1 MPTITTS
8 FASLTGPTGANF
20 NPATTTP
27 TVRDFLTN
35 PDFNNIL
42 IHLSG
47 PGITIPGNNLTS
59 QGLLLDGV
67 TTAWRITTSGSP
79 PANLTLT
86 RLGGGFSLSFP
97 ALPANSY
104 TFVKGGAAG
113 NYVLTGDNFTKQLA
127 SGTQQNSIWRFKAAN
142 LATDDF
148 YNITGSN
155 FNDTLTGGGV
165 ADTLIGGSGDD
176 SLVGNAGNDSLLGGD
191 GNDTL
196 LGGAGNDH
204 LHGGT
209 GSDRL
214 DSGAGA
220 DTLFGDD
227 GTDTLLGGTGNDS
240 LDGGTGNDSLDGGD
254 DNDTLFGGTDDD
266 TLLGGTGDDSLDG
279 GSGTDSLD
287 GGSGNDS
294 LDGGTG
300 NDSLDGGSGNDS
312 LDGGTGNDSLDGG
325 AGTDNLFGGTDNDT
339 LLGGSGSDSLDGG
352 TGNDSLD
359 GGDEDDILIG
369 GGGLDTLTGGLGD
382 DQFVLNSP
390 NQGSVSITDFGDG
403 ADAIVVSN
411 AGFGGGLTTVG
422 GTLDPTLF
430 GTTGGGAVR
439 FVYVTGTNNFL
450 FFDTDASTGVNLVEI
465 AQIAGPTAGSL
476 GASNI
481 LVI

>member
-8 FASLTGPTGANF
+8 FVSLLTGVTF
-20 NPATTTP
+20 NRTTTQ
-27 TVRDFLTN
+27 TVRDFLTTAA
-35 PDFNNIL
+35 FNNIL
-42 IHLSG
+42 IHVSG
-47 PGITIPGNNLTS
+47 PGIIIPGNNLTS
-59 QGLLLDGV
+59 QGLLPDGV

-86 RLGGGFSLSFP
+86 RLGGGFSPLSFP

-142 LATDDF
+142 LTNDDF
-148 YNITGSN
+148 YNITGSDY
-155 FNDTLTGGGV
+155 NDTLTGGGV

-176 SLVGNAGNDSLLGGD
+176 SLVGNAGNDSLLGDG

-204 LHGGT
+204 LHGGDGNDTLLGDAGNDHLHGGT
-209 GSDRL
+209 GSDSL
-214 DSGAGA
+214 DGGGGA
-220 DTLFGDD
+220 DTLFGND
-227 GTDTLLGGTGNDS
+227 GTDTLL
-240 LDGGTGNDSLDGGD
+240 
-254 DNDTLFGGTDDD
+254 
-266 TLLGGTGDDSLDG
+266 G

-287 GGSGNDS
+287 GGAGNDSLDGGSANDTLFGGTEDDTLFGDTEDDS

-300 NDSLDGGSGNDS
+300 NDILIGGDDDDILIGGDGNDNLTGGLGNDS
-312 LDGGTGNDSLDGG
+312 LT
-325 AGTDNLFGGTDNDT
+325 
-339 LLGGSGSDSLDGG
+339 
-352 TGNDSLD
+352 
-359 GGDEDDILIG
+359 G

-382 DQFVLNSP
+382 DRFVYNNS
-390 NQGSVSITDFGDG
+390 NQGADSITDFGDG

-439 FVYVTGTNNFL
+439 FVYVTGPNNFL
-450 FFDTDASTGVNLVEI
+450 FFDTDAGTGVNLVEI

>member
-8 FASLTGPTGANF
+8 FATLSGPTGANF
-20 NPATTTP
+20 NPATTTS
-27 TVRDFLTN
+27 VAAFLTA
-35 PDFNNIL
+35 PAFNNIL
-42 IHLSG
+42 IHVSG
-47 PGITIPGNNLTS
+47 PGIIIPGNNLTS
-59 QGLLLDGV
+59 QGLLDDDV
-67 TTAWRITTSGSP
+67 TTAWRITTAGSP

-86 RLGGGFSLSFP
+86 RLGGGFSPLLFP

-113 NYVLTGDNFTKQLA
+113 NYVLSGDNFTKQLA
-127 SGTQQNSIWRFKAAN
+127 SGTQQNQIWKFQAAN
-142 LATDDF
+142 LTTDDF
-148 YNITGSN
+148 YNITGSDY
-155 FNDTLTGGGV
+155 NDTLTGGGV
-165 ADTLIGGSGDD
+165 ADTLIGGIGDD
-176 SLVGNAGNDSLLGGD
+176 SLVGNAGSDSLLGGD

-196 LGGAGNDH
+196 LGGTGSDR
-204 LHGGT
+204 LDGGT

-214 DSGAGA
+214 EGDTGT
-220 DTLFGDD
+220 DTLFGND
-227 GTDTLLGGTGNDS
+227 GTDTLLGGTGSDR
-240 LDGGTGNDSLDGGD
+240 LDGGSGNDSLDGGD
-254 DNDTLFGGTDDD
+254 DNDTLLGGSEND
-266 TLLGGTGDDSLDG
+266 TLLGGS
-279 GSGTDSLD
+279 
-287 GGSGNDS
+287 
-294 LDGGTG
+294 G

-312 LDGGTGNDSLDGG
+312 LDGA
-325 AGTDNLFGGTDNDT
+325 AGTDTLFGNDGTDT

-359 GGDEDDILIG
+359 GGDEDDTLIG
-369 GGGLDTLTGGLGD
+369 GGGFDTLTGGTGD

-422 GTLDPTLF
+422 GTLDPSLF
-430 GTTGGGAVR
+430 GTAGGGAVR
-439 FVYVTGTNNFL
+439 FVYVTGINNFL

>member
-35 PDFNNIL
+35 PAFNNIL

-59 QGLLLDGV
+59 QGLLPDGV

-86 RLGGGFSLSFP
+86 RLGGGFSLTFP

-176 SLVGNAGNDSLLGGD
+176 SLDGVGGNDSLLGDGGNDTLFGD
-191 GNDTL
+191 TGNDSLHGQLGDDRLDGGDDEDTLFGNDGTDTL
-196 LGGAGNDH
+196 LGGAGNDS
-204 LHGGT
+204 LDGGT
-209 GSDRL
+209 GNDSL
-214 DSGAGA
+214 DGGDDNDTLDGGTDDDTLLGGAGT
-220 DTLFGDD
+220 DTLFGND

-240 LDGGTGNDSLDGGD
+240 LDGGTGNDSLDGGA
-254 DNDTLFGGTDDD
+254 NADT
-266 TLLGGTGDDSLDG
+266 
-279 GSGTDSLD
+279 
-287 GGSGNDS
+287 
-294 LDGGTG
+294 
-300 NDSLDGGSGNDS
+300 
-312 LDGGTGNDSLDGG
+312 
-325 AGTDNLFGGTDNDT
+325 
-339 LLGGSGSDSLDGG
+339 
-352 TGNDSLD
+352 
-359 GGDEDDILIG
+359 LIG
-369 GGGLDTLTGGLGD
+369 GGGLDTLTGGSGI

-390 NQGSVSITDFGDG
+390 NQGSVSITDFGNGG

-411 AGFGGGLTTVG
+411 AGFGGGLPL

-450 FFDTDASTGVNLVEI
+450 FFDTDASAGVSLVTI
-465 AQIAGPTAGSL
+465 ANIAGPTAGSL
-476 GASNI
+476 GAGNI
-481 LVI
+481 QVIA

>member
-8 FASLTGPTGANF
+8 FATLSTGVTF
-20 NPATTTP
+20 NPATTTS
-27 TVRDFLTN
+27 VAAFLTTAA
-35 PDFNNIL
+35 FNNIL
-42 IHLSG
+42 IHVSG
-47 PGITIPGNNLTS
+47 PGIPGIPGNNLTS
-59 QGLLLDGV
+59 QGLLADGN
-67 TTAWRITTSGSP
+67 TAWRITTSGSP

-86 RLGGGFSLSFP
+86 RLGGGFFQPFP
-97 ALPANSY
+97 ALPVNSF

-113 NYVLTGDNFTKQLA
+113 NYVLSGDNFTKQLA
-127 SGTQQNSIWRFKAAN
+127 SGTQQNQIWKFQAAN

-148 YNITGSN
+148 YNITGSDY
-155 FNDTLTGGGV
+155 NDTLTGGGV
-165 ADTLIGGSGDD
+165 ADTLIGGRGDD

-191 GNDTL
+191 RNDTL
-196 LGGAGNDH
+196 LGGAGNDR
-204 LHGGT
+204 LDGGS
-209 GSDRL
+209 GDDRL
-214 DSGAGA
+214 DGVAGT
-220 DTLFGDD
+220 DTLFGND
-227 GTDTLLGGTGNDS
+227 GTDTLLGGTGS
-240 LDGGTGNDSLDGGD
+240 
-254 DNDTLFGGTDDD
+254 
-266 TLLGGTGDDSLDG
+266 
-279 GSGTDSLD
+279 DSLD

-294 LDGGTG
+294 LDGGDD
-300 NDSLDGGSGNDS
+300 NDRLDGGSDNDS
-312 LDGGTGNDSLDGG
+312 LLGA
-325 AGTDNLFGGTDNDT
+325 AGTDTLFGNDGTDT

-422 GTLDPTLF
+422 STLDPSLF

-439 FVYVTGTNNFL
+439 FVYVTGINNFL

>member
-8 FASLTGPTGANF
+8 FATLLTGANF
-20 NPATTTP
+20 NPATTSS
-27 TVRDFLTN
+27 VAAFLTN

-42 IHLSG
+42 IHVSG
-47 PGITIPGNNLTS
+47 PGIIIPGNNLTS
-59 QGLLLDGV
+59 QGLLTGGN
-67 TTAWRITTSGSP
+67 TAWRITTSGSP

-97 ALPANSY
+97 PLPANSY

-127 SGTQQNSIWRFKAAN
+127 SGTQQNLIWKFQAAN

-196 LGGAGNDH
+196 LGGAGNDR

-266 TLLGGTGDDSLDG
+266 TLLGG
-279 GSGTDSLD
+279 
-287 GGSGNDS
+287 
-294 LDGGTG
+294 
-300 NDSLDGGSGNDS
+300 
-312 LDGGTGNDSLDGG
+312 
-325 AGTDNLFGGTDNDT
+325 AGTDTLFGNDGTDT

-411 AGFGGGLTTVG
+411 AGFGGGLPL

>member
-35 PDFNNIL
+35 PAFNNIL
-42 IHLSG
+42 IHVSG
-47 PGITIPGNNLTS
+47 PGIIIPGNNLTS

-86 RLGGGFSLSFP
+86 RLGGGFSPLSFP

-127 SGTQQNSIWRFKAAN
+127 SGTQQRSIWRFQAAN
-142 LATDDF
+142 LITDDF
-148 YNITGSN
+148 YNITGSDY
-155 FNDTLTGGGV
+155 NDTLTGGGV
-165 ADTLIGGSGDD
+165 ADTLIGGSGSD
-176 SLVGNAGNDSLLGGD
+176 SLDGVGGNDSLLGD
-191 GNDTL
+191 G
-196 LGGAGNDH
+196 GN
-204 LHGGT
+204 
-209 GSDRL
+209 
-214 DSGAGA
+214 
-220 DTLFGDD
+220 DTLFGDTGNDSLHGQLGDDRLDGGDDEDTLFGND
-227 GTDTLLGGTGNDS
+227 GTDTLLGGAGNDS

-266 TLLGGTGDDSLDG
+266 TLLGG
-279 GSGTDSLD
+279 
-287 GGSGNDS
+287 SGNDS
-294 LDGGTG
+294 LDGG
-300 NDSLDGGSGNDS
+300 S
-312 LDGGTGNDSLDGG
+312 GNDSLDGG

-339 LLGGSGSDSLDGG
+339 LLGGTGNDSLDGG

-359 GGDEDDILIG
+359 GGANADTLIG
-369 GGGLDTLTGGLGD
+369 GGGLDTLTGGSGI

-390 NQGSVSITDFGDG
+390 NQGSVSITDFGNGG

-411 AGFGGGLTTVG
+411 AGFGGGLPL